1 MKDAIEGFLDRIIG
15 KPGRKTLEQVAHAL
29 MVGIPAFLAVNWIP
43 LDLGASIGCA
53 ALMAICL
60 GATREVFQNWGDEP
74 DEDTWFSLGQLPV
87 NGDMLLDMLAYALGG
102 VAAGALG
109 FVL

>member
-1 MKDAIEGFLDRIIG
+1 MKDAIEDFLDRTIG
-15 KPGRKTLEQVAHAL
+15 RSGRKALEQVAHAL
-29 MVGIPAFLAVNWIP
+29 MVGVPAFLAVNWIS
-43 LDLGASIGCA
+43 LDLVASIGCA

-60 GATREVFQNWGDEP
+60 GATREAFQNWGDEP
-74 DEDTWFSLGQLPV
+74 DEDTWFSFVQLPV
-87 NGDMLLDMLAYALGG
+87 NGDMMLDMLAYALGG